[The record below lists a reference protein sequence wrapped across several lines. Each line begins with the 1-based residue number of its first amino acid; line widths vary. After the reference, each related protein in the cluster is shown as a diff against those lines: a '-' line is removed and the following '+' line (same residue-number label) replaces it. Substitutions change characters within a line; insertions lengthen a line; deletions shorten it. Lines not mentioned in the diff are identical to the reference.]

1 MTQKLILAALLV
13 LIVLLVVPSGRPQMS
28 LNNGLITGSVLST
41 TVPVPAA
48 GGALFVGTDGVFVA
62 VNGAWVKL
70 PTPVTAGVLSV
81 NSKKPDATGNVA
93 LAATTSIQ

>member
-13 LIVLLVVPSGRPQMS
+13 LIVLLMVPSGRPQMS

-62 VNGAWVKL
+62 VNGKWVSL
-70 PTPVTAGVLSV
+70 PGNASLVTSV
-81 NSKKPDATGNVA
+81 NGKTGAVV
-93 LAATTSIQ
+93 LAIQ